1 MAKGLPRTL
10 KRSRDNGALRPVN
23 AVAVANIATANGS
36 DAATTQALANANKA
50 KINELLGELR
60 KAGVIS

>member
-1 MAKGLPRTL
+1 MAKGLPRTM
-10 KRSRDNGALRPVN
+10 KVARDKGTTRPVT

-36 DAATTQALANANKA
+36 DPATTQALANANKA